1 MPVLDINNREE
12 VERYIKFTKTSKYA
26 TATQDMEWALVKKDW
41 KSEHVYVERDGEI
54 VAAMSLLI
62 RSFVL
67 GYTMIYA
74 TRGPVCDV
82 YDTELVCELIKEV
95 DKVAKKYKGF
105 MLRFDPE
112 VLFDKEL
119 DKKYRSLGFLV
130 RNEGFGKSDLIQP
143 KYNMILD
150 IKDKTEEELMSEFS
164 NKTRYNIRLS
174 KRKGVTVY
182 YDNSDEALKK
192 FYEVYNTTA
201 ERNKIGMRP
210 FDYFVRMRDA
220 YKDELRVYLTE
231 HEGDTLSGAV
241 TINYGDKVW
250 YAYGASSNE
259 KRNLMPNYL
268 MQWEMIKWG
277 LETGAARYDFGGVFE
292 LNNNDGLYKFKEGF
306 CRKIGATEFIGE
318 IDKVYNK
325 TMYFAFT
332 KVIPKIQSMRV
343 KRLRNKK

>member
-1 MPVLDINNREE
+1 MAILDINNKED
-12 VERYIKFTKTSKYA
+12 VQRYIKFVKTSNHA
-26 TATQDMEWALVKKDW
+26 TATQDMEWALVKKGW
-41 KSEHVYVERDGEI
+41 ESEYVYIEKDGEI

-62 RSFVL
+62 RKFML

-74 TRGPVCDV
+74 TRGPVCDL
-82 YDTELVCELIKEV
+82 YDINLVCELVKEV
-95 DKVAKKYKGF
+95 DKVVKKHKGF

-112 VLFDKEL
+112 VLYDEEL
-119 DKKYRSLGFLV
+119 DGKYRNLGFKV
-130 RNEGFGKSDLIQP
+130 RNKGYGKVDLIQP

-150 IKDKTEEELMSEFS
+150 LEDKTEDDLLSEFS

-182 YDNSDEALKK
+182 HDNSDESLKK

-210 FDYFVRMRDA
+210 YEYFVRMRDA
-220 YKDELRVYLTE
+220 YKDELRIYLTE
-231 HEGDTLSGAV
+231 HEGDILSGAV

-277 LETGAARYDFGGVFE
+277 LETGAKKYDFGGVFE
-292 LNNNDGLYKFKEGF
+292 LNNSEGLYKFKEGF
-306 CRKIGATEFIGE
+306 CRKAGATEFIGE

-325 TMYFAFT
+325 AMYFAFT
-332 KVIPKIQSMRV
+332 KIIPSIQSIRV
-343 KRLRNKK
+343 KRLRKE